1 MKVTD
6 GRVLGG
12 MSSREDRPEWGT
24 GCPFLPRTESALDL
38 PRGDVAS
45 HKGQERN
52 LQALARLWNSRN
64 LGSGPDCQCQG
75 QGEETQL
82 CLCPNWRVGSQSAQG
97 LRTSKAEK

>member
-1 MKVTD
+1 MGYRMPVSAQD
-6 GRVLGG
+6 RICLG
-12 MSSREDRPEWGT
+12 P
-24 GCPFLPRTESALDL
+24 A
-38 PRGDVAS
+38 RGDVAS

-82 CLCPNWRVGSQSAQG
+82 CLCPNWRVGSQSAEG